1 MIQSVTA
8 GQIRDR
14 VYFCQ
19 AILHWDL
26 PPIVFSDE
34 PGSASG
40 QTIGGAISGA
50 ASGGDS
56 IVSQEPKGV
65 GTQAQLCVEADE
77 MRDGDCSR

>member
-50 ASGGDS
+50 ASGGTAS
-56 IVSQEPKGV
+56 FPRNQKEWELKLSYAWKR
-65 GTQAQLCVEADE
+65 TK
-77 MRDGDCSR
+77 